1 MLQPGLFLH
10 VRRLPA
16 VTAQWWCGTSRSRYV
31 SVAALYTFMQQS
43 VFTCTPSVCVIWSAD
58 LLVCPGRLG
67 WPAGFCC
74 RRPTTSP
81 MPSLC
86 VGWHGSPLQPR
97 FVTRATSSEETHWLI
112 TMIQTTGNNL
122 EVTGVFYVSAH
133 SFWLFPWRRRFTC
146 TSETPGITSA
156 LCLMIS
162 WLRWAPSGLSGT
174 FIVRLSWI
182 LVWAAWWCSG

>member
-16 VTAQWWCGTSRSRYV
+16 VTARWWCGTSRSRYV
-31 SVAALYTFMQQS
+31 SVAALYTVKQQS

-58 LLVCPGRLG
+58 LLVCPGRLR

-86 VGWHGSPLQPR
+86 VDWHGSPPQPR
-97 FVTRATSSEETHWLI
+97 FVTQAEETYWLI
-112 TMIQTTGNNL
+112 TMIRTTGDNL
-122 EVTGVFYVSAH
+122 EVIGVLLCFCTQFLAVPVETKVHLYERDSWNHVS
-133 SFWLFPWRRRFTC
+133 SLSDDLLTQVSSRWT
-146 TSETPGITSA
+146 
-156 LCLMIS
+156 
-162 WLRWAPSGLSGT
+162 LRNLHG
-174 FIVRLSWI
+174 
-182 LVWAAWWCSG
+182 